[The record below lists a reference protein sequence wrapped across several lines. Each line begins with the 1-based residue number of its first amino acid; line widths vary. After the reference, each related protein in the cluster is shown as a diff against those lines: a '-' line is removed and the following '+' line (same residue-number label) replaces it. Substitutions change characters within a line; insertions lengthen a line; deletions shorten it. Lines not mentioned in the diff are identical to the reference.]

1 MMRRSTSF
9 APLHLLKLVRSLPQF
24 AKLFWRLFR
33 DRRVPLRAKAIVV
46 GAVCYLV
53 LPIDLVPDILP
64 FFGFGTRA
72 GAVGECGSAQ
82 ITARSVSIL
91 KGVTCD
97 VSSDLDGHQ
106 RYDFY

>member
-64 FFGFGTRA
+64 FFGFADDITILLLA
-72 GAVGECGSAQ
+72 GRWFLSLCPPDVVHEQVQAVSAE
-82 ITARSVSIL
+82 AR
-91 KGVTCD
+91 
-97 VSSDLDGHQ
+97 
-106 RYDFY
+106 R